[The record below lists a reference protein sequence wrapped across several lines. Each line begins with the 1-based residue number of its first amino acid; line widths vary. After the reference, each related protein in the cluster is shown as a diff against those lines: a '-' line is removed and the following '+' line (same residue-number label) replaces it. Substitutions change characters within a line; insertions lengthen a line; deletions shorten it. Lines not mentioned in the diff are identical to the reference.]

1 MIKRDNVR
9 VCVPRYMQIGK
20 GSLNQLPEIIKILEP
35 IKSFLIVTDKQMV
48 EFGYVKKLQDIL
60 SKAGLK
66 SNVFDDTVPDPTDTV
81 VLNGINFLEKFKNEA
96 VIGFGGGSPIDTA
109 KAIAAM
115 AKHSKNIQDYKP
127 PSTFDKQGLPII
139 AIPTTA
145 GTGSEVTH
153 HAVIIDSKNNEKI
166 SCRGEG
172 FVPTC
177 AIVDYDLTLSKPRRL
192 TIDSAIDTLTHGI
205 EAYIS
210 KKATLFSD
218 RMALDTI
225 RLVTQNIYAVDKDP
239 KDLKAREGLMLA
251 ATLGGLAFSNAS
263 ICLVHGM
270 SRPLGSNFKVPHG
283 LSNAML
289 LPTITEFSIDYA
301 KSRYADC
308 SRAGNF
314 ALPDDDDDIACEKLI
329 KGLYK
334 MNKDFDVPSMKKF
347 GINEK
352 NFEEKLKN
360 MATDAEVS
368 GAPNLNPRVP
378 SVSEM
383 IDLYGKA
390 WRAFSVSYTHL
401 TLPTK
406 VSG

>member
-9 VCVPRYMQIGK
+9 ICVPRYMQIGK
-20 GSLNQLPEIIKILEP
+20 GSLSQLPEILNIIGSV
-35 IKSFLIVTDKQMV
+35 KSPLIVTDKQMV
-48 EFGYVKKLQDIL
+48 KFGYVKKLQEIL
-60 SKAGLK
+60 LKAGIK
-66 SNVFDDTVPDPTDTV
+66 SSVFDDTIPDPTDTV
-81 VLNGINFLEKFKNEA
+81 VLNGIDILKKNKNDA

-109 KAIAAM
+109 KAIAVLSQY
-115 AKHSKNIQDYKP
+115 SKNIQDYKP
-127 PSTFDKQGLPII
+127 PSTFDKKGLPII

-145 GTGSEVTH
+145 DTGSEVTH
-153 HAVIIDSKNNEKI
+153 HSVIIDTKSNNFEKI

-172 FVPTC
+172 FVPIVS
-177 AIVDYDLTLSKPRRL
+177 IVDYELTLSKPRRL
-192 TIDSAIDTLTHGI
+192 TIDSAIDTLTHGS
-205 EAYIS
+205 EAYVS
-210 KKATLFSD
+210 KKATMFSD

-225 RLVTQNIYAVDKDP
+225 RLVQENIYAVDKDP

-289 LPTITEFSIDYA
+289 LPTITEFSIDHA

-308 SRAGNF
+308 SRVGNF
-314 ALPDDDDDIACEKLI
+314 ALPDDEDDIACEKLI

-334 MNKDFDVPSMKKF
+334 INDDFDVPSMKTF
-347 GINEK
+347 GIDEK
-352 NFEEKLKN
+352 NFEEELEN

-378 SVSEM
+378 TVNEM
-383 IDLYGKA
+383 VDLYGKA
-390 WRAFSVSYTHL
+390 WRAF
-401 TLPTK
+401 
-406 VSG
+406 

>member
-153 HAVIIDSKNNEKI
+153 HAVIIDSENNEKI

-314 ALPDDDDDIACEKLI
+314 ALPKDDDETACKKLI
-329 KGLYK
+329 EGLYK

-352 NFEEKLKN
+352 NFEGKLKN

-378 SVSEM
+378 SVNEM

-390 WRAFSVSYTHL
+390 WGAF
-401 TLPTK
+401 
-406 VSG
+406 

>member
-1 MIKRDNVR
+1 
-9 VCVPRYMQIGK
+9 MQIGK
-20 GSLNQLPEIIKILEP
+20 GSINQLPEILNIVGSV
-35 IKSFLIVTDKQMV
+35 KSPLIVTDKQMV
-48 EFGYVKKLQDIL
+48 KFGYVKKLQEIL

-66 SNVFDDTVPDPTDTV
+66 SSVFDDTIPDPTDTV
-81 VLNGINFLEKFKNEA
+81 VLNGIDILKKNKNDA

-109 KAIAAM
+109 KAIAVLSQY
-115 AKHSKNIQDYKP
+115 SKNIQDYKP
-127 PSTFDKQGLPII
+127 PSTFDKKGLPII

-153 HAVIIDSKNNEKI
+153 HSVIIDTKSNNFEKI

-172 FVPTC
+172 FVPIVS
-177 AIVDYDLTLSKPRRL
+177 IVDYELTLSKPRRL

-205 EAYIS
+205 EAYVS
-210 KKATLFSD
+210 KKATMFSD

-225 RLVTQNIYAVDKDP
+225 RLVQENIYAVDKDP

-289 LPTITEFSIDYA
+289 LPTITEFSIDHA

-314 ALPDDDDDIACEKLI
+314 ALPTDDDDTACEKLI

-334 MNKDFDVPSMKKF
+334 MNNDFDVPSMKTF
-347 GINEK
+347 GIDEK
-352 NFEEKLKN
+352 NFEGELEN

-378 SVSEM
+378 TIKEM
-383 IDLYGKA
+383 VDLYGKA
-390 WRAFSVSYTHL
+390 WRAF
-401 TLPTK
+401 
-406 VSG
+406 

>member
-20 GSLNQLPEIIKILEP
+20 GSLNQLPEILNIIGSV
-35 IKSFLIVTDKQMV
+35 KSPLIVTDKQMV
-48 EFGYVKKLQDIL
+48 KFGYVKKLQEIL
-60 SKAGLK
+60 LK
-66 SNVFDDTVPDPTDTV
+66 SGFKSSVFDDTIPDPTDKV
-81 VLNGINFLEKFKNEA
+81 VLNGIDILKKNKNDA

-109 KAIAAM
+109 KAIAVLSQY
-115 AKHSKNIQDYKP
+115 SKNIQDYKP
-127 PSTFDKQGLPII
+127 PSTFDKKGLPIV

-153 HAVIIDSKNNEKI
+153 HAVIIDTKSNNFEKI

-172 FVPTC
+172 FVPIVS
-177 AIVDYDLTLSKPRRL
+177 IVDYELTLSKPRRL

-205 EAYIS
+205 EAYVS
-210 KKATLFSD
+210 KKATMFSD

-225 RLVTQNIYAVDKDP
+225 RLVQENIYAVDKDP
-239 KDLKAREGLMLA
+239 KDSKARESLMLA

-314 ALPDDDDDIACEKLI
+314 ALPSDDDDIACEKLI

-334 MNKDFDVPSMKKF
+334 INNDFDVPSMEKF
-347 GINEK
+347 GIDEK
-352 NFEEKLKN
+352 NFEEELEN

-378 SVSEM
+378 TVNEM
-383 IDLYGKA
+383 VDLYGKA
-390 WRAFSVSYTHL
+390 WRAF
-401 TLPTK
+401 
-406 VSG
+406 

>member
-1 MIKRDNVR
+1 MIKRNNVR

-352 NFEEKLKN
+352 NFEGKLKN

-378 SVSEM
+378 SVNEM

-390 WRAFSVSYTHL
+390 WRAF
-401 TLPTK
+401 
-406 VSG
+406 

>member
-20 GSLNQLPEIIKILEP
+20 GSLSQLPEILNIIGSVKFP
-35 IKSFLIVTDKQMV
+35 LIVTDKQMLK
-48 EFGYVKKLQDIL
+48 FGYVKKLQEIL
-60 SKAGLK
+60 LKAGIK
-66 SNVFDDTVPDPTDTV
+66 SSVFDDTIPDPTDTV
-81 VLNGINFLEKFKNEA
+81 VLNGIDILKKNKNDA

-109 KAIAAM
+109 KAIAVLSQY
-115 AKHSKNIQDYKP
+115 SKNIQDYKP
-127 PSTFDKQGLPII
+127 PSTFDKKGLPII

-153 HAVIIDSKNNEKI
+153 HSVIIDTKSNNFEKI

-172 FVPTC
+172 FVPIVS
-177 AIVDYDLTLSKPRRL
+177 IVDYELTLSKPRRL

-205 EAYIS
+205 EAYVS
-210 KKATLFSD
+210 KKATMFSD

-225 RLVTQNIYAVDKDP
+225 RLVQENIYAVDKDP

-289 LPTITEFSIDYA
+289 LPTITEFSIDHA

-308 SRAGNF
+308 SRVGNF
-314 ALPDDDDDIACEKLI
+314 ALPDDEDDIACEKLI

-334 MNKDFDVPSMKKF
+334 INDDFDVPSMKTF
-347 GINEK
+347 GIDEK
-352 NFEEKLKN
+352 NFEEELEN

-378 SVSEM
+378 TVNEM
-383 IDLYGKA
+383 VDLYGKA
-390 WRAFSVSYTHL
+390 WRAF
-401 TLPTK
+401 
-406 VSG
+406 

>member
-20 GSLNQLPEIIKILEP
+20 GSLSQLPEILNIIGSV
-35 IKSFLIVTDKQMV
+35 KSPLIVTDKQMV
-48 EFGYVKKLQDIL
+48 KFGYVKKLQEIL
-60 SKAGLK
+60 LKAGLK
-66 SNVFDDTVPDPTDTV
+66 SSVFDDTIPDPTDKV
-81 VLNGINFLEKFKNEA
+81 VLNGIDILKKNKNDA

-109 KAIAAM
+109 KAIAVLSQY
-115 AKHSKNIQDYKP
+115 SKNIQDYKP
-127 PSTFDKQGLPII
+127 PSTFDKKGLPII

-153 HAVIIDSKNNEKI
+153 HAVIIDTKSNNFEKI

-172 FVPTC
+172 FVPIVS
-177 AIVDYDLTLSKPRRL
+177 IVDYELTLSKPRRL

-205 EAYIS
+205 EAYVS
-210 KKATLFSD
+210 KKATMFSD

-225 RLVTQNIYAVDKDP
+225 RLVQENIYAVDKDP

-289 LPTITEFSIDYA
+289 LPTITEFSIDHA

-314 ALPDDDDDIACEKLI
+314 ALSNDDDDLACEKLI

-334 MNKDFDVPSMKKF
+334 INNDFDVPSMKNF
-347 GINEK
+347 GIDEK
-352 NFEEKLKN
+352 NFEEELEN

-378 SVSEM
+378 TVNEM
-383 IDLYGKA
+383 VDLYGKA
-390 WRAFSVSYTHL
+390 WRAF
-401 TLPTK
+401 
-406 VSG
+406 

>member
-1 MIKRDNVR
+1 
-9 VCVPRYMQIGK
+9 MQIGK
-20 GSLNQLPEIIKILEP
+20 GSLSQLPEILNIIGSV
-35 IKSFLIVTDKQMV
+35 KSPLIVTDKQMV
-48 EFGYVKKLQDIL
+48 KFGYVKKLQEIL
-60 SKAGLK
+60 LKAGFK
-66 SNVFDDTVPDPTDTV
+66 SSVFDDTIPDPTDTV
-81 VLNGINFLEKFKNEA
+81 VLNGIDILKKNKNDA

-109 KAIAAM
+109 KAIAVLSQY
-115 AKHSKNIQDYKP
+115 SKNIQDYKP
-127 PSTFDKQGLPII
+127 PSTFDKKGLPII

-153 HAVIIDSKNNEKI
+153 HSVIIDTKSNNFEKI

-172 FVPTC
+172 FVPIVS
-177 AIVDYDLTLSKPRRL
+177 IVDYELTLSKPRRL

-205 EAYIS
+205 EAYVS
-210 KKATLFSD
+210 KKATMFSD

-225 RLVTQNIYAVDKDP
+225 RLVKENIYAVDKDP

-289 LPTITEFSIDYA
+289 LPTITEFSVDHA

-308 SRAGNF
+308 SRSGNF
-314 ALPDDDDDIACEKLI
+314 ALPDDDDNTACEKLI

-334 MNKDFDVPSMKKF
+334 LNNDFDVPSMKTF
-347 GINEK
+347 GIDEK
-352 NFEEKLKN
+352 NFESQLEN
-360 MATDAEVS
+360 MATDAEIS
-368 GAPNLNPRVP
+368 GAPGLNPRVP
-378 SVSEM
+378 SVKEM
-383 IDLYGKA
+383 INLYGEA
-390 WRAFSVSYTHL
+390 WRAF
-401 TLPTK
+401 
-406 VSG
+406 

>member
-20 GSLNQLPEIIKILEP
+20 GSLNQLPEILKI
-35 IKSFLIVTDKQMV
+35 IGSVKSPLIVTDKQMV
-48 EFGYVKKLQDIL
+48 KFGYVKKLQEIL
-60 SKAGLK
+60 SHAGLN
-66 SNVFDDTVPDPTDTV
+66 SDVFDDTIPDPTDTV
-81 VLNGINFLEKFKNEA
+81 VLNGIDTLKKNKNDA

-109 KAIAAM
+109 KAIAVLSQY
-115 AKHSKNIQDYKP
+115 SKNIQDYKP
-127 PSTFDKQGLPII
+127 PSTFDKKGLPII

-153 HAVIIDSKNNEKI
+153 HSVIIDTKSNNLEKI

-172 FVPTC
+172 FVP
-177 AIVDYDLTLSKPRRL
+177 IVSIIDYELTLSKPRRL

-205 EAYIS
+205 EAYVS
-210 KKATLFSD
+210 KKATMFSD

-225 RLVTQNIYAVDKDP
+225 RLVQENIYAVDKDP

-289 LPTITEFSIDYA
+289 LPTITEFSIDHA

-314 ALPDDDDDIACEKLI
+314 ALSNDDDDLACEKLI

-334 MNKDFDVPSMKKF
+334 INNDFDVPSMKNF
-347 GINEK
+347 GIDEK
-352 NFEEKLKN
+352 NFEEELEN

-378 SVSEM
+378 TVNEM
-383 IDLYGKA
+383 VDLYGKA
-390 WRAFSVSYTHL
+390 WRAF
-401 TLPTK
+401 
-406 VSG
+406 

>member
-9 VCVPRYMQIGK
+9 ICVPRYMQIGK
-20 GSLNQLPEIIKILEP
+20 GSLNQLPEIIKTLDSV
-35 IKSFLIVTDKQMV
+35 KSFLIVTDKQMV

-60 SKAGLK
+60 SKARLK
-66 SNVFDDTVPDPTDTV
+66 SNVFDDTVPDPTDKV
-81 VLNGINFLEKFKNEA
+81 VLNGINHLEKFKSEA

-109 KAIAAM
+109 KAIAVM
-115 AKHSKNIQDYKP
+115 AKYSKNIQDYKP
-127 PSTFDKQGLPII
+127 PSTFDKQSLPII

-177 AIVDYDLTLSKPRRL
+177 AIVDYNLTLSKPRRL

-270 SRPLGSNFKVPHG
+270 SRPLGSNFKVQHG

-314 ALPDDDDDIACEKLI
+314 ASPNDDDDSACEKLI

-352 NFEEKLKN
+352 NFEEKLEN

-378 SVSEM
+378 TVNEM
-383 IDLYGKA
+383 VDLYGKA
-390 WRAFSVSYTHL
+390 WRAF
-401 TLPTK
+401 
-406 VSG
+406 

>member
-9 VCVPRYMQIGK
+9 ICVPRYMQIGK
-20 GSLNQLPEIIKILEP
+20 GSLSQLPEILNIIGSV
-35 IKSFLIVTDKQMV
+35 KSPLIVTDKQMV
-48 EFGYVKKLQDIL
+48 KFGYVKKLQEIL
-60 SKAGLK
+60 LKAGFK
-66 SNVFDDTVPDPTDTV
+66 SSVFDDTIPDPTDTV
-81 VLNGINFLEKFKNEA
+81 VLNGIDILKKNKNDA

-109 KAIAAM
+109 KAIAVLSQY
-115 AKHSKNIQDYKP
+115 SKNIQDYKP
-127 PSTFDKQGLPII
+127 PSTFDKKGLPII

-153 HAVIIDSKNNEKI
+153 HSVIIDTKSNNFEKI

-172 FVPTC
+172 FVPIVS
-177 AIVDYDLTLSKPRRL
+177 IVDYELTLSKPRRL

-205 EAYIS
+205 EAYVS
-210 KKATLFSD
+210 KKATMFSD

-225 RLVTQNIYAVDKDP
+225 RLVQENIYAVDKDP

-289 LPTITEFSIDYA
+289 LPTITEFSIDHA

-314 ALPDDDDDIACEKLI
+314 ALPDDEDDIACEKLI

-334 MNKDFDVPSMKKF
+334 INNDFDVPSMKTF
-347 GINEK
+347 GIDEK
-352 NFEEKLKN
+352 NFEEELEN

-378 SVSEM
+378 TVNEM
-383 IDLYGKA
+383 VDLYGKA
-390 WRAFSVSYTHL
+390 WRAF
-401 TLPTK
+401 
-406 VSG
+406 

>member
-20 GSLNQLPEIIKILEP
+20 GSLSQLPEILNIIGSV
-35 IKSFLIVTDKQMV
+35 KSPLIVTDKQMV
-48 EFGYVKKLQDIL
+48 KFGYVKKLQEIL
-60 SKAGLK
+60 LKAGFK
-66 SNVFDDTVPDPTDTV
+66 SSVFDDTIPDPTDTV
-81 VLNGINFLEKFKNEA
+81 VLNGIDILKKNKNDA

-109 KAIAAM
+109 KAIAVLSQY
-115 AKHSKNIQDYKP
+115 SKNIQDYKP
-127 PSTFDKQGLPII
+127 PSTFDKKGLPII

-153 HAVIIDSKNNEKI
+153 HSVIIDTKSNNFEKI

-172 FVPTC
+172 FVPIVS
-177 AIVDYDLTLSKPRRL
+177 IVDYELTLSKPRRL

-205 EAYIS
+205 EAYVS
-210 KKATLFSD
+210 KKATMFSD

-225 RLVTQNIYAVDKDP
+225 RLVQENIYAVDKDP

-289 LPTITEFSIDYA
+289 LPTITEFSIDHA

-314 ALPDDDDDIACEKLI
+314 ALPDDKDDIACEKLI

-334 MNKDFDVPSMKKF
+334 INNDFDVPSMKTF
-347 GINEK
+347 GIDEK
-352 NFEEKLKN
+352 NFEEELEN

-378 SVSEM
+378 TVNEM
-383 IDLYGKA
+383 VDLYGKA
-390 WRAFSVSYTHL
+390 WRAF
-401 TLPTK
+401 
-406 VSG
+406 

>member
-1 MIKRDNVR
+1 M
-9 VCVPRYMQIGK
+9 PRYMQIGK
-20 GSLNQLPEIIKILEP
+20 GSLNQLPEILSIIGSV
-35 IKSFLIVTDKQMV
+35 KSLLIVTDKQMV
-48 EFGYVKKLQDIL
+48 KFGYVKKLQEIL

-66 SNVFDDTVPDPTDTV
+66 SNVFDDTIPDPTDTV
-81 VLNGINFLEKFKNEA
+81 VLNGVDILKKNKNDA

-109 KAIAAM
+109 KAIAVLSQY
-115 AKHSKNIQDYKP
+115 SKNIQDYKP
-127 PSTFDKQGLPII
+127 PSTFDKKGLPII

-153 HAVIIDSKNNEKI
+153 HSVIIDTKSNNFEKI

-172 FVPTC
+172 FVP
-177 AIVDYDLTLSKPRRL
+177 IVSIIDYELTLSKPRRL

-205 EAYIS
+205 EAYVS

-225 RLVTQNIYAVDKDP
+225 RLVQENIYAVDKDP
-239 KDLKAREGLMLA
+239 KNLKAREGLMLA

-289 LPTITEFSIDYA
+289 LPTITEFSIDHA
-301 KSRYADC
+301 KNRYADC

-314 ALPDDDDDIACEKLI
+314 AAPEDNDDIACEKLI

-334 MNKDFDVPSMKKF
+334 INNDFDVPSMKEF

-352 NFEEKLKN
+352 NFEEELEN

-378 SVSEM
+378 SVNEM
-383 IDLYGKA
+383 VDLYGKA
-390 WRAFSVSYTHL
+390 WRAF
-401 TLPTK
+401 
-406 VSG
+406 

>member
-20 GSLNQLPEIIKILEP
+20 GSLNQLPEILSIIGS
-35 IKSFLIVTDKQMV
+35 IKSLLIVTDKQMV
-48 EFGYVKKLQDIL
+48 KFGYVKKLQEIL
-60 SKAGLK
+60 SKAGFK
-66 SNVFDDTVPDPTDTV
+66 SNVFDDTIPDPTDTV
-81 VLNGINFLEKFKNEA
+81 VLNGVDILKKNKNDA

-109 KAIAAM
+109 KAIAVLSQY
-115 AKHSKNIQDYKP
+115 SKNIQDYKP
-127 PSTFDKQGLPII
+127 PSTFDKKGLPII

-153 HAVIIDSKNNEKI
+153 HSVIIDTKSNNFEKI

-172 FVPTC
+172 FVP
-177 AIVDYDLTLSKPRRL
+177 IVSIIDYELTLSKPRRL

-205 EAYIS
+205 EAYVS

-225 RLVTQNIYAVDKDP
+225 RLVQENIYAVDKDP

-289 LPTITEFSIDYA
+289 LPTITEFSIDHA

-314 ALPDDDDDIACEKLI
+314 ALPDDNDNEACEKLI

-334 MNKDFDVPSMKKF
+334 MNNDFDVPSMKTF
-347 GINEK
+347 GIDEK
-352 NFEEKLKN
+352 NFEDQLEN
-360 MATDAEVS
+360 MATDAEIS
-368 GAPNLNPRVP
+368 GAPGLNPRVP
-378 SVSEM
+378 SVKEM
-383 IDLYGKA
+383 INLYGEA
-390 WRAFSVSYTHL
+390 WRAF
-401 TLPTK
+401 
-406 VSG
+406 

>member
-20 GSLNQLPEIIKILEP
+20 GSLNQLPEILNIIGSV
-35 IKSFLIVTDKQMV
+35 KSPLIVTDKQMV
-48 EFGYVKKLQDIL
+48 NFGYVKRLQEIL
-60 SKAGLK
+60 LK
-66 SNVFDDTVPDPTDTV
+66 NGIKSSVFDDTIPDPTDTV
-81 VLNGINFLEKFKNEA
+81 VLNGIDILKKNKNDA

-109 KAIAAM
+109 KAIAVLSQY
-115 AKHSKNIQDYKP
+115 SKNIQDYKP
-127 PSTFDKQGLPII
+127 PSTFDKKGLPII

-153 HAVIIDSKNNEKI
+153 HSVIIDTKSNNFEKI

-172 FVPTC
+172 FVPIVS
-177 AIVDYDLTLSKPRRL
+177 IVDYELTLSKPRRL

-205 EAYIS
+205 EAYVS
-210 KKATLFSD
+210 KKATMFSD

-225 RLVTQNIYAVDKDP
+225 RLVQENIYKVDKDP

-289 LPTITEFSIDYA
+289 LPTITEFSIDHA

-314 ALPDDDDDIACEKLI
+314 ASPTDEDNVACEKLI

-334 MNKDFDVPSMKKF
+334 LNNDFDVPSMKTF
-347 GINEK
+347 GIDEK
-352 NFEEKLKN
+352 NFEGELEN

-378 SVSEM
+378 TVNEM
-383 IDLYGKA
+383 VDLYGKA
-390 WRAFSVSYTHL
+390 WRAF
-401 TLPTK
+401 
-406 VSG
+406 

>member
-9 VCVPRYMQIGK
+9 ICVPRYMQIGK
-20 GSLNQLPEIIKILEP
+20 GSLNQLPEIIKTLEP

-60 SKAGLK
+60 SKAGFK
-66 SNVFDDTVPDPTDTV
+66 SNVFDNTVPDPTDTV
-81 VLNGINFLEKFKNEA
+81 VLNGINFLEKFNNEA

-289 LPTITEFSIDYA
+289 LPTITEFSIDHA

-314 ALPDDDDDIACEKLI
+314 ASQEDEDDIACEKLI

-378 SVSEM
+378 SVNEM

-390 WRAFSVSYTHL
+390 WGAF
-401 TLPTK
+401 
-406 VSG
+406 

>member
-1 MIKRDNVR
+1 
-9 VCVPRYMQIGK
+9 MQIGK
-20 GSLNQLPEIIKILEP
+20 GSLNQLPEILSIIGSV
-35 IKSFLIVTDKQMV
+35 KSLLIVTDKQMV
-48 EFGYVKKLQDIL
+48 KFGYVKKLQEIL

-66 SNVFDDTVPDPTDTV
+66 SNVFDDTIPDPTDTV
-81 VLNGINFLEKFKNEA
+81 VLNGVDILKKNKNDA

-109 KAIAAM
+109 KAIAVLSQY
-115 AKHSKNIQDYKP
+115 SKNIQDYKP
-127 PSTFDKQGLPII
+127 PSTFDKKGLPII

-153 HAVIIDSKNNEKI
+153 HSVIIDTKSNNFEKI

-172 FVPTC
+172 FVP
-177 AIVDYDLTLSKPRRL
+177 IVSIIDYELTLSKPRRL

-205 EAYIS
+205 EAYVS

-225 RLVTQNIYAVDKDP
+225 RLVQENIYAVDEDP
-239 KDLKAREGLMLA
+239 KNLKAREGLMLA

-289 LPTITEFSIDYA
+289 LPTITEFSIDHA
-301 KSRYADC
+301 KNRYADC

-314 ALPDDDDDIACEKLI
+314 AAPEDNDDIACEKLI

-334 MNKDFDVPSMKKF
+334 INNDFDVPSMKEF

-352 NFEEKLKN
+352 NFEEELEN

-378 SVSEM
+378 SVNEM
-383 IDLYGKA
+383 VDLYGKA
-390 WRAFSVSYTHL
+390 WRAF
-401 TLPTK
+401 
-406 VSG
+406 

>member
-1 MIKRDNVR
+1 
-9 VCVPRYMQIGK
+9 MQIGK
-20 GSLNQLPEIIKILEP
+20 GSLNQLPEIIKTLEP

-48 EFGYVKKLQDIL
+48 EFGYVKRLQDIL

-66 SNVFDDTVPDPTDTV
+66 SNVFDETVPDPTDKV
-81 VLNGINFLEKFKNEA
+81 VLNGINFLEKFENEA

-127 PSTFDKQGLPII
+127 PATFDKQGLPII

-172 FVPTC
+172 IEPTC

-289 LPTITEFSIDYA
+289 LPTITEFSINYA

-314 ALPDDDDDIACEKLI
+314 ASPNDEDDIACEKLI

-378 SVSEM
+378 SVNEM

-390 WRAFSVSYTHL
+390 WRAF
-401 TLPTK
+401 
-406 VSG
+406 

>member
-9 VCVPRYMQIGK
+9 ICVPRYMQIGK
-20 GSLNQLPEIIKILEP
+20 GSLNQLPEIIKTLNSV
-35 IKSFLIVTDKQMV
+35 KSFLIVTDKHMV
-48 EFGYVKKLQDIL
+48 EFGYVKKLQNIL
-60 SKAGLK
+60 TKAGLK
-66 SNVFDDTVPDPTDTV
+66 SNVFDDTVPDPTDKV
-81 VLNGINFLEKFKNEA
+81 VLNGINHLEKFKSEA

-109 KAIAAM
+109 KAIAVM
-115 AKHSKNIQDYKP
+115 AKYSKNVQDYKP

-308 SRAGNF
+308 SKAGNF
-314 ALPDDDDDIACEKLI
+314 AQLNDDDDTACEKLV

-334 MNKDFDVPSMKKF
+334 MNKDFDVPSMRKF
-347 GINEK
+347 GIDEK

-378 SVSEM
+378 TVNEM
-383 IDLYGKA
+383 VDLYGKA
-390 WRAFSVSYTHL
+390 WRAF
-401 TLPTK
+401 
-406 VSG
+406 

>member
-1 MIKRDNVR
+1 LIKRDNVR

-20 GSLNQLPEIIKILEP
+20 GSLSQLPEILNIIGSV
-35 IKSFLIVTDKQMV
+35 KSPLIVTDKQMV
-48 EFGYVKKLQDIL
+48 KFGYVKKLQEIL
-60 SKAGLK
+60 LKAGIK
-66 SNVFDDTVPDPTDTV
+66 SSVFDDTIPDPTDTV
-81 VLNGINFLEKFKNEA
+81 VLNGIDILKKNKNDA

-109 KAIAAM
+109 KAIAVLSQY
-115 AKHSKNIQDYKP
+115 SKNIQDYKP
-127 PSTFDKQGLPII
+127 PSTFDKKGLPII

-153 HAVIIDSKNNEKI
+153 HSVIIDTKSNNFEKI

-172 FVPTC
+172 FVPIVS
-177 AIVDYDLTLSKPRRL
+177 IVDYELTLSKPRRL

-205 EAYIS
+205 EAYVS
-210 KKATLFSD
+210 KKATMFSD

-225 RLVTQNIYAVDKDP
+225 RLVQENIYAVDKDP

-289 LPTITEFSIDYA
+289 LPTITEFSIDHA

-308 SRAGNF
+308 SRVGNF
-314 ALPDDDDDIACEKLI
+314 ALPDDEDDIACEKLI

-334 MNKDFDVPSMKKF
+334 INNDFDVPSMKTF
-347 GINEK
+347 GIDEK
-352 NFEEKLKN
+352 NFEEELEN

-378 SVSEM
+378 TVNEM
-383 IDLYGKA
+383 VDLYGKA
-390 WRAFSVSYTHL
+390 WRAF
-401 TLPTK
+401 
-406 VSG
+406 

>member
-1 MIKRDNVR
+1 
-9 VCVPRYMQIGK
+9 MQIGK
-20 GSLNQLPEIIKILEP
+20 GSLSQLPEILNIIGSVKFP
-35 IKSFLIVTDKQMV
+35 LIVTDKQMV
-48 EFGYVKKLQDIL
+48 KFGYVKKLQEIL
-60 SKAGLK
+60 LKAGIK
-66 SNVFDDTVPDPTDTV
+66 SSVFDDTIPDPTDTV
-81 VLNGINFLEKFKNEA
+81 VLNGIDILKKNKNDA

-109 KAIAAM
+109 KAIAVLSQY
-115 AKHSKNIQDYKP
+115 SKNIQDYKP
-127 PSTFDKQGLPII
+127 PSTFDKKGLPII

-153 HAVIIDSKNNEKI
+153 HSVIIDTKSNNFEKI

-172 FVPTC
+172 FVPIVS
-177 AIVDYDLTLSKPRRL
+177 IVDYELTLSKPRRL

-205 EAYIS
+205 EAYVS
-210 KKATLFSD
+210 KKATMFSD

-225 RLVTQNIYAVDKDP
+225 RLVQENIYAVDKDP

-289 LPTITEFSIDYA
+289 LPTITEFSIDHA

-308 SRAGNF
+308 SRVGNF
-314 ALPDDDDDIACEKLI
+314 ALPDDEDDIACEKLI

-334 MNKDFDVPSMKKF
+334 INDDFDVPSMKTF
-347 GINEK
+347 GIDEK
-352 NFEEKLKN
+352 NFEEELEN

-378 SVSEM
+378 TVNEM
-383 IDLYGKA
+383 VDLYGKA
-390 WRAFSVSYTHL
+390 WRAF
-401 TLPTK
+401 
-406 VSG
+406 

>member
-1 MIKRDNVR
+1 LIKRDNVR
-9 VCVPRYMQIGK
+9 ICVPRYMQIGK
-20 GSLNQLPEIIKILEP
+20 GSLNQLPEIIKTLDH

-66 SNVFDDTVPDPTDTV
+66 SEVFDDTVPDPTDTV
-81 VLNGINFLEKFKNEA
+81 VLNGINFLEKFNNEA

-115 AKHSKNIQDYKP
+115 AKYSKNIQDYKP

-205 EAYIS
+205 EAYVS

-289 LPTITEFSIDYA
+289 LPTITEFSIDHA

-314 ALPDDDDDIACEKLI
+314 ASPNDDDDSACEKLI

-334 MNKDFDVPSMKKF
+334 MNKDFDVPSMEKF

-352 NFEEKLKN
+352 NFEEKLEN

-378 SVSEM
+378 SVKEM
-383 IDLYGKA
+383 IDLYGQA
-390 WRAFSVSYTHL
+390 WRAF
-401 TLPTK
+401 
-406 VSG
+406 

>member
-9 VCVPRYMQIGK
+9 ICVPRYMQIGK
-20 GSLNQLPEIIKILEP
+20 GSLNQLPEIIKTLEP

-60 SKAGLK
+60 SKVGLK
-66 SNVFDDTVPDPTDTV
+66 SNVYDETVPDPTDTV

-251 ATLGGLAFSNAS
+251 ATLGGLAFTNAS

-289 LPTITEFSIDYA
+289 LPTITEFSIDHA

-314 ALPDDDDDIACEKLI
+314 ASPNDDDDIACEKLI

-352 NFEEKLKN
+352 NFEEKLEN

-378 SVSEM
+378 SVKEM
-383 IDLYGKA
+383 IDLYGQA
-390 WRAFSVSYTHL
+390 WRAF
-401 TLPTK
+401 
-406 VSG
+406 

>member
-1 MIKRDNVR
+1 MIKRENVR

-20 GSLNQLPEIIKILEP
+20 GSINQLPEILNIVGSV
-35 IKSFLIVTDKQMV
+35 KSPLIVTDKQMV
-48 EFGYVKKLQDIL
+48 KFGYVKKLQEIL
-60 SKAGLK
+60 LK
-66 SNVFDDTVPDPTDTV
+66 SGFKSSVFDDTIPDPTDKV
-81 VLNGINFLEKFKNEA
+81 VLNGIDILKKNKNDA

-109 KAIAAM
+109 KAIAVLSQY
-115 AKHSKNIQDYKP
+115 SKNIQDYKP
-127 PSTFDKQGLPII
+127 PSTFDKKGLPII

-153 HAVIIDSKNNEKI
+153 HSVIIDTKSNNLEKI

-172 FVPTC
+172 FVP
-177 AIVDYDLTLSKPRRL
+177 IVSIIDYELTLSKPRRL

-205 EAYIS
+205 EAYVS

-225 RLVTQNIYAVDKDP
+225 RLVQENIYAVDKDP

-289 LPTITEFSIDYA
+289 LPTITEFSIDHA
-301 KSRYADC
+301 KNRYADC

-314 ALPDDDDDIACEKLI
+314 AAPDDDDNTACEKLI

-334 MNKDFDVPSMKKF
+334 INNDFDVPSMKGF

-352 NFEEKLKN
+352 NFEEELEN
-360 MATDAEVS
+360 MATDAEIS

-378 SVSEM
+378 SVNEM
-383 IDLYGKA
+383 VDLYGKA
-390 WRAFSVSYTHL
+390 WRAF
-401 TLPTK
+401 
-406 VSG
+406 

>member
-1 MIKRDNVR
+1 LIKRDNVR

-20 GSLNQLPEIIKILEP
+20 GSLNQLPEILNIIGSV
-35 IKSFLIVTDKQMV
+35 KSPLIVTDKQMV
-48 EFGYVKKLQDIL
+48 KFGYVKRLQELLI
-60 SKAGLK
+60 KAGLT
-66 SNVFDDTVPDPTDTV
+66 SNVFDDTIPDPTDTV
-81 VLNGINFLEKFKNEA
+81 VLNGIDILKKNKNDA

-109 KAIAAM
+109 KAIAVLSQY
-115 AKHSKNIQDYKP
+115 SKNIQDYKP
-127 PSTFDKQGLPII
+127 PSTFDKKGLPII

-153 HAVIIDSKNNEKI
+153 HSVIIDTKSNNFEKI

-172 FVPTC
+172 FVPIV
-177 AIVDYDLTLSKPRRL
+177 AIVDYELTLSKPRRL

-205 EAYIS
+205 EAYVS
-210 KKATLFSD
+210 KKATMFSD

-225 RLVTQNIYAVDKDP
+225 RLVQENIYAVDKNP

-289 LPTITEFSIDYA
+289 LPTITEFSIDHA
-301 KSRYADC
+301 KSRYANC

-314 ALPDDDDDIACEKLI
+314 ALPDDNDNEACEKLI

-334 MNKDFDVPSMKKF
+334 MNNDFDVPSMKTF
-347 GINEK
+347 GIDEK
-352 NFEEKLKN
+352 NFEDQLEN
-360 MATDAEVS
+360 MATDAEIS
-368 GAPNLNPRVP
+368 GAPGLNPRVP
-378 SVSEM
+378 SVKEM
-383 IDLYGKA
+383 INLYGEA
-390 WRAFSVSYTHL
+390 WRAF
-401 TLPTK
+401 
-406 VSG
+406 

>member
-1 MIKRDNVR
+1 MIKRENVR
-9 VCVPRYMQIGK
+9 ICVPRFLQIGK
-20 GSLNQLPEIIKILEP
+20 GSLKELPEILKTIGSISSL
-35 IKSFLIVTDKQMV
+35 LIVTDKQMV
-48 EFGYVKKLQDIL
+48 EFGYVKQLQDIL
-60 SKAGLK
+60 ISAGFK
-66 SNVFDDTVPDPTDTV
+66 SDVFDNTVPDPTDKV
-81 VLNGINFLEKFKNEA
+81 VLEGAKFLDKYKNDA

-109 KAIAAM
+109 KAISAM
-115 AKHSKNIQDYKP
+115 SKFSKNIQDYKP
-127 PSTFDKQGLPII
+127 PSLFNKKGLPII

-153 HAVIIDSKNNEKI
+153 HSVVIDSKNNEKI

-172 FVPTC
+172 FVPLV
-177 AIVDYDLTLSKPRRL
+177 AIVDYDLTMSKPRRL

-205 EAYIS
+205 EAYVS

-225 RLVTQNIYAVDKDP
+225 RLVCQNIYAVDKNP
-239 KDLKAREGLMLA
+239 KDTKAREALMLA
-251 ATLGGLAFSNAS
+251 ATLGGLAFTNAS

-289 LPTITEFSIDYA
+289 LPTITEFSINYA
-301 KSRYADC
+301 KDRYADC
-308 SRAGNF
+308 SRAGQF
-314 ALPDDDDDIACEKLI
+314 ASLNDNDDVACEKLI

-334 MNKDFDVPSMKKF
+334 INKDFDVPSMKAF
-347 GINEK
+347 GINQK
-352 NFEEKLKN
+352 NFEEELKN

-383 IDLYGKA
+383 ISLYGQAWKA
-390 WRAFSVSYTHL
+390 F
-401 TLPTK
+401 
-406 VSG
+406 

>member
-20 GSLNQLPEIIKILEP
+20 GSLSQLPEILNIIGSV
-35 IKSFLIVTDKQMV
+35 KSPLIVTDKQMV
-48 EFGYVKKLQDIL
+48 KFGYVKKLQEIL
-60 SKAGLK
+60 LKAGFK
-66 SNVFDDTVPDPTDTV
+66 SSVFDDTIPDPTDTV
-81 VLNGINFLEKFKNEA
+81 VLNGIDILKKNKNDA

-109 KAIAAM
+109 KAIAVLSQY
-115 AKHSKNIQDYKP
+115 SKNIQDYKP
-127 PSTFDKQGLPII
+127 PSTFDKKGLPII

-153 HAVIIDSKNNEKI
+153 HSVIIDTKSNNFEKI

-172 FVPTC
+172 FVPIVS
-177 AIVDYDLTLSKPRRL
+177 IVDYELTLSKPRRL

-205 EAYIS
+205 EAYVS
-210 KKATLFSD
+210 KKATMFSD

-225 RLVTQNIYAVDKDP
+225 RLVQENIYAVDKDP

-289 LPTITEFSIDYA
+289 LPTITEFSIDHA

-314 ALPDDDDDIACEKLI
+314 ALPDDKDDIACEKLI

-334 MNKDFDVPSMKKF
+334 INNDFDVPSMKTF
-347 GINEK
+347 GIDEK
-352 NFEEKLKN
+352 NFEEELEN

-378 SVSEM
+378 TVNEM
-383 IDLYGKA
+383 VDLYGRA
-390 WRAFSVSYTHL
+390 WRAF
-401 TLPTK
+401 
-406 VSG
+406 

>member
-1 MIKRDNVR
+1 
-9 VCVPRYMQIGK
+9 MQIGK
-20 GSLNQLPEIIKILEP
+20 GSLNQLPEILNIIGSV
-35 IKSFLIVTDKQMV
+35 KSLLIVTDKQMV
-48 EFGYVKKLQDIL
+48 KFGYVKKLQEIL

-66 SNVFDDTVPDPTDTV
+66 SNVFDDTIPDPTDTV
-81 VLNGINFLEKFKNEA
+81 VLNGVDVLKKNKNDA

-109 KAIAAM
+109 KAIAVL
-115 AKHSKNIQDYKP
+115 SQYSQNIQDYKP
-127 PSTFDKQGLPII
+127 PSTFDKKGLPII

-153 HAVIIDSKNNEKI
+153 HSVIIDTKSNNFEKI

-172 FVPTC
+172 FVP
-177 AIVDYDLTLSKPRRL
+177 IVSIIDYELTLSKPRRL

-205 EAYIS
+205 EAYVS

-225 RLVTQNIYAVDKDP
+225 RLVQENIYTVDKDP
-239 KDLKAREGLMLA
+239 KNLKAREGLMLA

-289 LPTITEFSIDYA
+289 LPTITEFSIDHA
-301 KSRYADC
+301 KNRYADC

-314 ALPDDDDDIACEKLI
+314 ADLKDNDDIACEKLI

-334 MNKDFDVPSMKKF
+334 INNDFDVPSMRGF

-352 NFEEKLKN
+352 NFEEKLEN
-360 MATDAEVS
+360 MATDAEIS

-383 IDLYGKA
+383 VDLYGKA
-390 WRAFSVSYTHL
+390 WRAF
-401 TLPTK
+401 
-406 VSG
+406 

>member
-1 MIKRDNVR
+1 MGNGLIKRDNVR
-9 VCVPRYMQIGK
+9 VCVPRYMQIGR
-20 GSLNQLPEIIKILEP
+20 GSLNQLPEILNIIGSV
-35 IKSFLIVTDKQMV
+35 KSPLIVTDKQMV
-48 EFGYVKKLQDIL
+48 KFGYVKKLQGIL
-60 SKAGLK
+60 SNAGLN
-66 SNVFDDTVPDPTDTV
+66 SSVFDDTIPDPTDTV
-81 VLNGINFLEKFKNEA
+81 VLNGIDILKKNKNDA

-109 KAIAAM
+109 KAVAVLSQY
-115 AKHSKNIQDYKP
+115 SKNIQDYKP
-127 PSTFDKQGLPII
+127 PSTFDKKGLPII

-153 HAVIIDSKNNEKI
+153 HSVIIDTKSNNFEKI

-172 FVPTC
+172 FVP
-177 AIVDYDLTLSKPRRL
+177 IVSIIDYELTLSKPRRL

-205 EAYIS
+205 EAYVS
-210 KKATLFSD
+210 KKATMFSD

-225 RLVTQNIYAVDKDP
+225 RLVQENIYAVDKDP
-239 KDLKAREGLMLA
+239 KDLKSREGLMLA

-289 LPTITEFSIDYA
+289 LPTITEFSINHA
-301 KSRYADC
+301 KNRYADC
-308 SRAGNF
+308 SRAGKF
-314 ALPDDDDDIACEKLI
+314 ALPNDDDDVACEKLI

-334 MNKDFDVPSMKKF
+334 INNDFDVPSMKKF
-347 GINEK
+347 GIDEK
-352 NFEEKLKN
+352 NFEEELEN

-378 SVSEM
+378 SVGEM
-383 IDLYGKA
+383 VDLYGKA
-390 WRAFSVSYTHL
+390 WRAF
-401 TLPTK
+401 
-406 VSG
+406 

>member
-20 GSLNQLPEIIKILEP
+20 GSLNQLPEILNIIGSV
-35 IKSFLIVTDKQMV
+35 KSPLIVTDKQMV
-48 EFGYVKKLQDIL
+48 KFGYVKRLQEIL

-66 SNVFDDTVPDPTDTV
+66 SSVFEDTIPDPTDKV
-81 VLNGINFLEKFKNEA
+81 VLNGVDILKKNKNDA

-109 KAIAAM
+109 KAIAVLSQY
-115 AKHSKNIQDYKP
+115 SKNIQDYKP
-127 PSTFDKQGLPII
+127 PSTFDKKGLPII

-153 HAVIIDSKNNEKI
+153 HAVIIDTKSNNFEKI

-172 FVPTC
+172 FVPIVS
-177 AIVDYDLTLSKPRRL
+177 IVDYELTLSKPRRL

-205 EAYIS
+205 EAYVS
-210 KKATLFSD
+210 KKATMFSD

-225 RLVTQNIYAVDKDP
+225 RLVKENIYAVDKDP

-251 ATLGGLAFSNAS
+251 ATLVGLAFSNAS

-289 LPTITEFSIDYA
+289 LPTITEFSIDHA
-301 KSRYADC
+301 KGRYADC

-314 ALPDDDDDIACEKLI
+314 ALPDDEDDIACEKLI

-334 MNKDFDVPSMKKF
+334 LNNDFDVPSMKTF
-347 GINEK
+347 GIDEK
-352 NFEEKLKN
+352 NFEDQLEN
-360 MATDAEVS
+360 MATDAEIS
-368 GAPNLNPRVP
+368 GAPGLNPRVP
-378 SVSEM
+378 SIKEM
-383 IDLYGKA
+383 INLYGEA
-390 WRAFSVSYTHL
+390 WRAF
-401 TLPTK
+401 
-406 VSG
+406 

>member
-9 VCVPRYMQIGK
+9 VCVPRYLQIGK
-20 GSLNQLPEIIKILEP
+20 GSLNQLPEIIKILGS
-35 IKSFLIVTDKQMV
+35 INSLLIVTDKQMV
-48 EFGYVKKLQDIL
+48 KFGYVKKLQEVLGKEGIN
-60 SKAGLK
+60 
-66 SNVFDDTVPDPTDTV
+66 SNVFDETVPDPTDTV
-81 VLNGINFLEKFKNEA
+81 VLNGINFLEKCKNDA
-96 VIGFGGGSPIDTA
+96 VLGFGGGSPIDTA

-115 AKHSKNIQDYKP
+115 AKYSKNIQDYKP
-127 PSTFDKQGLPII
+127 PSMFDKKGLPII

-153 HAVIIDSKNNEKI
+153 HAVIIDSNNNEKI

-172 FVPTC
+172 FVPIC
-177 AIVDYDLTLSKPRRL
+177 AIIDYDLTLSKPRRL

-205 EAYIS
+205 EAYVS

-225 RLVTQNIYAVDKDP
+225 RLVTQNIYSVDKNP

-289 LPTITEFSIDYA
+289 LPTITEFSIEHA
-301 KSRYADC
+301 KKRYADC

-314 ALPDDDDDIACEKLI
+314 ALPNDDDDMACEKLI

-334 MNKDFDVPSMKKF
+334 INEDFDVPSMKTF
-347 GINEK
+347 GIDEK
-352 NFEEKLKN
+352 NFEDELEN

-378 SVSEM
+378 TVNEM
-383 IDLYGKA
+383 VDLYGKA
-390 WRAFSVSYTHL
+390 WRAF
-401 TLPTK
+401 
-406 VSG
+406 

>member
-1 MIKRDNVR
+1 LIKRDNVR
-9 VCVPRYMQIGK
+9 ICVPRYMQIGK
-20 GSLNQLPEIIKILEP
+20 GSLSQLPEILNIIGSV
-35 IKSFLIVTDKQMV
+35 KSPLIVTDKQMV
-48 EFGYVKKLQDIL
+48 KFGYVKKLQEIL
-60 SKAGLK
+60 LKAGFK
-66 SNVFDDTVPDPTDTV
+66 SSVFDDTIPDPTDTV
-81 VLNGINFLEKFKNEA
+81 VLNGIDILKKNKNDA

-109 KAIAAM
+109 KAIAVLSQY
-115 AKHSKNIQDYKP
+115 SKNIQDYKP
-127 PSTFDKQGLPII
+127 PSTFDKKGLPII

-153 HAVIIDSKNNEKI
+153 HSVIIDTKSNNFEKI

-172 FVPTC
+172 FVPIVS
-177 AIVDYDLTLSKPRRL
+177 IVDYELTLSKPRRL

-205 EAYIS
+205 EAYVS
-210 KKATLFSD
+210 KKATMFSD

-225 RLVTQNIYAVDKDP
+225 RLVQENIYAVDKDP

-289 LPTITEFSIDYA
+289 LPTITEFSIDHA

-314 ALPDDDDDIACEKLI
+314 ALPDDEDDIACEKLI

-334 MNKDFDVPSMKKF
+334 INNDFDVPSMKTF
-347 GINEK
+347 GIDEK
-352 NFEEKLKN
+352 NFEEELEN

-378 SVSEM
+378 TVNEM
-383 IDLYGKA
+383 VDLYGKA
-390 WRAFSVSYTHL
+390 WRAF
-401 TLPTK
+401 
-406 VSG
+406 

>member
-20 GSLNQLPEIIKILEP
+20 GSLSQLPEILNIIGSV
-35 IKSFLIVTDKQMV
+35 KSPLIVTDKQMV
-48 EFGYVKKLQDIL
+48 KFGYVKKLQEIL
-60 SKAGLK
+60 LKAGIK
-66 SNVFDDTVPDPTDTV
+66 SSVFDDTIPDPTDTV
-81 VLNGINFLEKFKNEA
+81 VLNGIDILKKNKNDA

-109 KAIAAM
+109 KAIAVLSQY
-115 AKHSKNIQDYKP
+115 SKNIQDYKP
-127 PSTFDKQGLPII
+127 PSTFDKKGLPII

-153 HAVIIDSKNNEKI
+153 HSVIIDTKSNNFEKI

-172 FVPTC
+172 FVPIVS
-177 AIVDYDLTLSKPRRL
+177 IVDYELTLSKPRRL

-205 EAYIS
+205 EAYVS
-210 KKATLFSD
+210 KKATMFSD

-225 RLVTQNIYAVDKDP
+225 RLVQENIYAVDKDP

-289 LPTITEFSIDYA
+289 LPTITEFSIDHA

-314 ALPDDDDDIACEKLI
+314 ALPDDKDDIACEKLI

-334 MNKDFDVPSMKKF
+334 INNDFDVPSMKTF
-347 GINEK
+347 GIDEK
-352 NFEEKLKN
+352 NFEEELEN

-378 SVSEM
+378 TVNEM
-383 IDLYGKA
+383 VDLYGKA
-390 WRAFSVSYTHL
+390 WRAF
-401 TLPTK
+401 
-406 VSG
+406 